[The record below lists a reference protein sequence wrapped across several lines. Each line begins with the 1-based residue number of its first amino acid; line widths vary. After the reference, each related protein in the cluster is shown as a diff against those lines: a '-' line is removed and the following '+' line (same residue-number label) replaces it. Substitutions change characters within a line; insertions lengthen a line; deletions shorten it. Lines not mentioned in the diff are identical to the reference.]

1 MNELRLSKFLAES
14 GIASRRKAEDLI
26 AAGRVSVDG
35 KVIREQ
41 GLKIDPINSKVTVDG
56 ETIKP
61 NHSKTYIAFHKPRGV
76 LSTMSDPEGRDSLA
90 QYFGSRNE
98 RLFHVGRLDKES
110 EGLILLTNDGHWA
123 NRVAHPSHGVIK
135 KYLVECD
142 RSIREG
148 ELAQIRKGVSLDD
161 GFARPESAYAKGRIV
176 EIAIHEGRKHI
187 VRRIVE
193 SADLKVQRLV
203 RTAIGSIKLGELPP
217 GRSRRLSDD
226 EVRNI

>member
-1 MNELRLSKFLAES
+1 MNELRLSKFLSES

-26 AAGRVSVDG
+26 ASGRVSVDG

-56 ETIKP
+56 ETIKQ

-135 KYLVECD
+135 KYLV
-142 RSIREG
+142 
-148 ELAQIRKGVSLDD
+148 
-161 GFARPESAYAKGRIV
+161 
-176 EIAIHEGRKHI
+176 
-187 VRRIVE
+187 
-193 SADLKVQRLV
+193 
-203 RTAIGSIKLGELPP
+203 
-217 GRSRRLSDD
+217 
-226 EVRNI
+226 